1 MRTTLDI
8 ADDVLQAAKE
18 LAKRER
24 KTIGQMIS
32 ELARR
37 ALTTP
42 QGPLSL
48 KEPKAVYGFKPFARR
63 GGIVTNELIDK
74 RFSVRL
80 VTVDTGIPLAAV
92 RKATRQ
98 RLLIL

>member
-18 LAKRER
+18 RARHES
-24 KTIGQMIS
+24 KTVGQVIS

-42 QGPLSL
+42 SDAGAVR
-48 KEPKAVYGFKPFARR
+48 EPKAVYGVRPFAS
-63 GGIVTNELIDK
+63 GGRVVTNGLIDK
-74 RFSVRL
+74 LREE
-80 VTVDTGIPLAAV
+80 DTY
-92 RKATRQ
+92 
-98 RLLIL
+98 